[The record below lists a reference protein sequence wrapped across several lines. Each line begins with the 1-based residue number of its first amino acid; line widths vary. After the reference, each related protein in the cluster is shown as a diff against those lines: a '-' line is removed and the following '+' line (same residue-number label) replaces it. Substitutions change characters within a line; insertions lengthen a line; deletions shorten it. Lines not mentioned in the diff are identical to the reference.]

1 MCICICILQ
10 TIYSANVAGFHL
22 SNYVNW
28 EANKEASGRQQ
39 PNSNSN
45 NNGDNTS
52 DNYNNNNNISG
63 TFCVYYAQKAQ

>member
-1 MCICICILQ
+1 MYICICILQ

-39 PNSNSN
+39 PNSN
-45 NNGDNTS
+45 NNGDNIS
-52 DNYNNNNNISG
+52 DNSNNNNNSG
-63 TFCVYYAQKAQ
+63 TFCVSYAQKAK

>member
-1 MCICICILQ
+1 MWVYICICILQ

-39 PNSNSN
+39 PNSN
-45 NNGDNTS
+45 NNGDNITDIKS
-52 DNYNNNNNISG
+52 TNNNSG
-63 TFCVYYAQKAQ
+63 TFCVYYAQKAK